1 MKLNRRKLSI
11 FKFNPFFFIPIKGYR
26 ISENENT
33 IVPYYC
39 STEAVIQLKVYIF
52 WRDDWSMDRKR
63 QMDRESNEIAM
74 EMKFF
79 RLTDIV
85 LDRP

>member
-1 MKLNRRKLSI
+1 M
-11 FKFNPFFFIPIKGYR
+11 
-26 ISENENT
+26 
-33 IVPYYC
+33 
-39 STEAVIQLKVYIF
+39 IQLKVYIF

-79 RLTDIV
+79 RPTDIV
-85 LDRP
+85 LDQPLKKIYI